1 MGLRREQEGVNADS
15 KCRLFSFRKF
25 CLQRE
30 EKEVTKGE
38 AEMSEGFEVACF
50 KVGTD
55 LSTCKH
61 REEGTLQEGEV
72 GNPGQSAG
80 PGLGQVLTPRPL
92 SIFRCNTF

>member
-1 MGLRREQEGVNADS
+1 ML
-15 KCRLFSFRKF
+15 SFEKF
-25 CLQRE
+25 CLQRG

-50 KVGTD
+50 EVGTD

-72 GNPGQSAG
+72 GNPGQSTG
-80 PGLGQVLTPRPL
+80 PGLGQVLAPRTPR
-92 SIFRCNTF
+92 IFRCNTF